1 MKLLFKSRT
10 NATDVSLSTETKLKF
25 AGYYNIAT
33 TIVMFIMFIILSNNT
48 NNIMQKAA
56 SDVMSKETELQ
67 EMKSDYDSLKKNY
80 NYLNGKYKSMSSM
93 VDELTSIS
101 TELDEQNKAY
111 YEELKVLR
119 ERKELFDKYSY
130 AILNDAGERTDIK
143 YDQII
148 TLKELL
154 KESSIDD
161 EDLIL
166 AWIMTESN
174 GNEKAK
180 NTKSTAKGYGQ
191 ILDGT
196 SKFIYT
202 NLMNN
207 NSADWHS
214 TIALNGDM
222 NIEMMVTYIDYLYD
236 KNNGDL
242 YDIMRDYRGKQDIS
256 GYVSK
261 IDSYLEN
268 ADKSVEDISK
278 YIGTK

>member
-33 TIVMFIMFIILSNNT
+33 TILMLIMFIILSNNT

-56 SDVMSKETELQ
+56 SDVMTKETELQ

-80 NYLNGKYKSMSSM
+80 NYLNGKYESMSNM

-119 ERKELFDKYSY
+119 ERKELYDKYSY
-130 AILNDAGERTDIK
+130 AIINDAGERTDIK

-180 NTKSTAKGYGQ
+180 NTKSSAKGYGQ

-207 NSADWHS
+207 NNADWHS
-214 TIALNGDM
+214 NIALNGDM

>member
-25 AGYYNIAT
+25 ASFYSIAT
-33 TIVMFIMFIILSNNT
+33 TIAMFIMFIVLTNNS

-56 SDVMSKETELQ
+56 SDVMIKETELQ
-67 EMKSDYDSLKKNY
+67 EMKSDYGSLKKNY
-80 NYLNGKYKSMSSM
+80 DYLNGKYKSMSSM

>member
-1 MKLLFKSRT
+1 MKLLFKSRR
-10 NATDVSLSTETKLKF
+10 NATDSSLSTETKLKF
-25 AGYYNIAT
+25 ASYYSIAT
-33 TIVMFIMFIILSNNT
+33 TIAMFIMFVVLTNNSNNV
-48 NNIMQKAA
+48 MQKAA
-56 SDVMSKETELQ
+56 SDVMTKETELQ
-67 EMKSDYDSLKKNY
+67 ELKSDYKSLKENF
-80 NYLNGKYKSMSSM
+80 NYLNGQYKSMTNM

-119 ERKELFDKYSY
+119 ERKELYDKYSY
-130 AILNDAGERTDIK
+130 AILNDAGERTDIT

-148 TLKELL
+148 TLKDLL

-174 GNEKAK
+174 GNEKAR

-214 TIALNGDM
+214 SIALNGDT

-242 YDIMRDYRGKQDIS
+242 YDIMRDYRGKRDIS

-261 IDSYLEN
+261 IDSYLQN

>member
-33 TIVMFIMFIILSNNT
+33 TIVMVIMFIVLTNNS

-56 SDVMSKETELQ
+56 SDVMTKETELQ

-119 ERKELFDKYSY
+119 ERKELYDKYSY

>member
-33 TIVMFIMFIILSNNT
+33 TIAMFIMFIVLTNNS

-56 SDVMSKETELQ
+56 SDVMTKETELQ
-67 EMKSDYDSLKKNY
+67 EMKSDYGSLKKNY
-80 NYLNGKYKSMSSM
+80 DYLNGKYKSMSSM

-261 IDSYLEN
+261 IDSYLKN

>member
-33 TIVMFIMFIILSNNT
+33 TIVMVIMFIVLTNNS

-56 SDVMSKETELQ
+56 SDVMTKETELQ

>member
-1 MKLLFKSRT
+1 MKLLFKSRR
-10 NATDVSLSTETKLKF
+10 NATDSSLSTETKLKF
-25 AGYYNIAT
+25 ASYYSIAT
-33 TIVMFIMFIILSNNT
+33 TIAMFIMFVVLTNNSNNV
-48 NNIMQKAA
+48 MQKAA
-56 SDVMSKETELQ
+56 SDVMTKETELQ
-67 EMKSDYDSLKKNY
+67 ELKSDYKSLKENF
-80 NYLNGKYKSMSSM
+80 NYLNGQYKSMTNM

-119 ERKELFDKYSY
+119 ERKELYDKYSY
-130 AILNDAGERTDIK
+130 AILNDAGERTDIT

-148 TLKELL
+148 TLKDLL

-174 GNEKAK
+174 GNEKAR

-214 TIALNGDM
+214 SITLNGDT

-242 YDIMRDYRGKQDIS
+242 YDIMRDYRGKRDIS

-261 IDSYLEN
+261 IDSYLQN